1 MLHMFS
7 SIYLSVV
14 RCLKKFLRFKFQSGR
29 WDLHFSSTSHHP
41 PSLLPAFFFLIL
53 LLSFL
58 LSHPPHFLP
67 HAILPLALEKE
78 CVFSLSPQEIP
89 VSFFCRAF
97 VLLTFFFFLQSS
109 LLVYFKC
116 RKAVNDKQKTRE
128 KRRGGRTTKL
138 GEAFRVRF
146 SVNLSTL

>member
-1 MLHMFS
+1 MLHTFS

-14 RCLKKFLRFKFQSGR
+14 RCLKKFLRFKFHSGR

-97 VLLTFFFFLQSS
+97 VLLTFFFFFFS
-109 LLVYFKC
+109 LLSWSILS
-116 RKAVNDKQKTRE
+116 AE
-128 KRRGGRTTKL
+128 KRSMTNKKQERR
-138 GEAFRVRF
+138 GEAGERRSWVRHSGSG
-146 SVNLSTL
+146 SV

>member
-78 CVFSLSPQEIP
+78 CVFSLSPTEIP

>member
-1 MLHMFS
+1 M
-7 SIYLSVV
+7 
-14 RCLKKFLRFKFQSGR
+14 RCLKNSSALNFSRADGICISAQHLTILPLSG
-29 WDLHFSSTSHHP
+29 
-41 PSLLPAFFFLIL
+41 LLFFLIL

-78 CVFSLSPQEIP
+78 CVFSLSPPEIP

-97 VLLTFFFFLQSS
+97 VLLLTFFFVQSS